1 MEYHPFEIPG
11 RRITLGAHL
20 ESAPHLAEG
29 PPACPL
35 CRTVIDLEALEHS
48 IKARRS
54 RASPDDPITY
64 HLSCSMP
71 CFNEGCPVYVTLE
84 VTLSDEEYD
93 AWGQLRN
100 KRLDYT
106 LFRDGRPITLEA
118 EADAST
124 TAPPP
129 CHCPACRGELD
140 LASLIPLSE
149 ILISGV
155 PIPQSEGPPQNRV
168 TAYTRCPQCGIN
180 LTCACFAPNEE
191 LGDLRPPGSPGPGD
205 HSQ

>member
-1 MEYHPFEIPG
+1 
-11 RRITLGAHL
+11 
-20 ESAPHLAEG
+20 
-29 PPACPL
+29 
-35 CRTVIDLEALEHS
+35 
-48 IKARRS
+48 
-54 RASPDDPITY
+54 
-64 HLSCSMP
+64 MP